1 MAKTQSEILTKSQGM
16 ESVIEF
22 KLPALG
28 ENIEQGD
35 LVRLMIAPG
44 TAVSEGQAVMELET
58 DKAVVE
64 VPSSVNGTVKEILV
78 KEGDKI
84 KVGQVVFT
92 ADNGAGASAEGPK
105 SVGAPKVDAPK
116 KDTPP
121 KAAAKAQAAAS
132 AEATAPVASAT
143 SEPARSPSPVSAA
156 PRNRSTDAPIP
167 TEFRL
172 QELGENIS
180 QGDLVR
186 LMIAPGA
193 KVSEGQPVMELE
205 TDKAVV
211 EVPSSVSGVVN
222 EVKVKEGEKI
232 KVGQLIFTLQGGAS
246 QPESTRPQSRPVEHV
261 SGQHGAR
268 LAFQAAI
275 RAEGKTEEQALPPD
289 QPQPRPAAFSMP
301 VQLGKV
307 AGTEHRAPVPA
318 APHTRRLARE
328 LGVDIYEIKGSGPG
342 GRISEDDVKGYAK
355 AALAA
360 IATAAQ
366 APPRAGHFIEPK
378 LPDFAK
384 WGKIER
390 VSMRGVR
397 RKTAEHLA
405 ESWNTIP
412 HVTQHDRADITE
424 LEQLRAR
431 FAPKAEQAGGKM
443 TVTAIALKVCAAALK
458 VFPQFNAT
466 IDMAKEEIIYKQY
479 ISIGVAADTD
489 RGLLVPVIRDVDK
502 KNIVEL
508 AVELSQLSQ
517 KAREKK
523 ITVADMEG
531 GTFTITNLG
540 GIGGTAFTPIVN
552 HPEVAILGLSRSR
565 MEPEWIGG
573 KFEPRLIL
581 PLSLSYDHR
590 LIDGADAARFLRW
603 IAEAFEQPFLLSV
616 QG

>member
-1 MAKTQSEILTKSQGM
+1 M
-16 ESVIEF
+16 IEF

-44 TAVSEGQAVMELET
+44 TSVSAGQAVMELET

-64 VPSSVNGTVKEILV
+64 VPSSVSGTVHEILV

-84 KVGQVVFT
+84 KVGQVIFT
-92 ADNGAGASAEGPK
+92 ADSNGN
-105 SVGAPKVDAPK
+105 
-116 KDTPP
+116 
-121 KAAAKAQAAAS
+121 AAS
-132 AEATAPVASAT
+132 AEASLWAEAEPDNATPPAAQRPSGASSAAAAKPQRSSSSASQPSTSQSEPPKPVSPQVHAQPTAQPAPASAAT
-143 SEPARSPSPVSAA
+143 VS
-156 PRNRSTDAPIP
+156 
-167 TEFRL
+167 EFRL

-186 LMIAPGA
+186 LMITSGA

-211 EVPSSVSGVVN
+211 EVPSNVSGVVN
-222 EVKVKEGEKI
+222 EVKVKEGDKI
-232 KVGQLIFTLQGGAS
+232 KVGQVIFTLQGGAPS
-246 QPESTRPQSRPVEHV
+246 QIESARPANRPVEHV

-289 QPQPRPAAFSMP
+289 HPVAPPVAFSMP

-307 AGTEHRAPVPA
+307 AGTEHRTAVPA

-328 LGVDIYEIKGSGPG
+328 LGVDIYEVKGTGPG
-342 GRISEDDVKGYAK
+342 GRISEDDVKAHAK
-355 AALAA
+355 ALLASA
-360 IATAAQ
+360 VSSPQAA
-366 APPRAGHFIEPK
+366 PRAGHFIEPK

-466 IDMAKEEIIYKQY
+466 IDMEKEEIIYKQY

-517 KAREKK
+517 KARDKK
-523 ITVADMEG
+523 ITLADMEG

-603 IAEAFEQPFLLSV
+603 VAEAFEQPFLLSV

>member
-1 MAKTQSEILTKSQGM
+1 M
-16 ESVIEF
+16 IEF
-22 KLPALG
+22 KLPELG

-35 LVRLMIAPG
+35 LVRLMVAPG
-44 TAVSEGQAVMELET
+44 ATVNTGQSVMELET

-64 VPSSVNGTVKEILV
+64 VPSSVSGTVQEIRV

-84 KVGQVVFT
+84 KVGQVIFT
-92 ADNGAGASAEGPK
+92 VDGAEAKAPAATAAAAAPAPAATPSEQK
-105 SVGAPKVDAPK
+105 SVP
-116 KDTPP
+116 TPAR
-121 KAAAKAQAAAS
+121 KETASEQKAQP
-132 AEATAPVASAT
+132 TAP
-143 SEPARSPSPVSAA
+143 SEPATSGGG
-156 PRNRSTDAPIP
+156 
-167 TEFRL
+167 EFKL
-172 QELGENIS
+172 PELGENIS

-186 LMIAPGA
+186 LMVSAGT

-211 EVPSSVSGVVN
+211 EVPSSVTGMVKD
-222 EVKVKEGEKI
+222 VKVKEGEKI
-232 KVGQLIFTLQGGAS
+232 KVGQVIFTLEGAGAAAVA
-246 QPESTRPQSRPVEHV
+246 PARPRNAPVEHV

-289 QPQPRPAAFSMP
+289 QPQQVPAQFSMP
-301 VQLGKV
+301 AQLGKV
-307 AGTEHRAPVPA
+307 AGTEHRQAIPA
-318 APHTRRLARE
+318 APHVRRLARE
-328 LGVDIYEIKGSGPG
+328 LGVDIYEVKGSGPG
-342 GRISEDDVKGYAK
+342 GRISEENVKAHAK
-355 AALAA
+355 SLLSAATSAA
-360 IATAAQ
+360 AT
-366 APPRAGHFIEPK
+366 PRAGHFAQPQ
-378 LPDFAK
+378 LPDFGK
-384 WGKIER
+384 WGNIER

-405 ESWNTIP
+405 EAWNTIP

-431 FAPKAEQAGGKM
+431 FAPKAEEAGGKM

-458 VFPQFNAT
+458 VFPQFNAS
-466 IDMAKEEIIYKQY
+466 IDIEKEEIVYKQY

-508 AVELSQLSQ
+508 AVELSQLSK

-523 ITVADMEG
+523 LAPGDMEG

-540 GIGGTAFTPIVN
+540 GIGGIGFTPIVN
-552 HPEVAILGLSRSR
+552 YPEVAILGLSRSR
-565 MEPEWIGG
+565 IEPEWING

>member
-1 MAKTQSEILTKSQGM
+1 
-16 ESVIEF
+16 VIEF
-22 KLPALG
+22 KLPELG

-35 LVRLMIAPG
+35 LVRLMVAPG
-44 TAVSEGQAVMELET
+44 ANVSAGQSVMELET

-64 VPSSVNGTVKEILV
+64 VPSSVSGTVQEIRV

-84 KVGQVVFT
+84 KVGQVIFT
-92 ADNGAGASAEGPK
+92 VDGAEAKAPPERSASPAAAPVPVQQVSAE
-105 SVGAPKVDAPK
+105 
-116 KDTPP
+116 
-121 KAAAKAQAAAS
+121 
-132 AEATAPVASAT
+132 
-143 SEPARSPSPVSAA
+143 SPSPPPPAAA
-156 PRNRSTDAPIP
+156 PAAPGSSVAGSTGSGAS
-167 TEFRL
+167 EFKL
-172 QELGENIS
+172 PELGENIS

-186 LMIAPGA
+186 LMITPGA

-211 EVPSSVSGVVN
+211 EVPSSVSGVIKD
-222 EVKVKEGEKI
+222 VKVKEGEKV
-232 KVGQLIFTLQGGAS
+232 KVGQVIFTLEGGAAS
-246 QPESTRPQSRPVEHV
+246 QAETTRARNAPVEHV

-289 QPQPRPAAFSMP
+289 QPQQAAPGFSMP
-301 VQLGKV
+301 AQLGKV
-307 AGTEHRAPVPA
+307 AGTEHRQAIPA
-318 APHTRRLARE
+318 APHVRRFARE
-328 LGVDIYEIKGSGPG
+328 VGIDVYEVKGTGPG
-342 GRISEDDVKGYAK
+342 GRINEGDVKAYAK
-355 AALAA
+355 SLLSAA
-360 IATAAQ
+360 ATAAQ
-366 APPRAGHFIEPK
+366 TPPRAGHFAQHK
-378 LPDFAK
+378 LPDFAR
-384 WGKIER
+384 WGKVER

-405 ESWNTIP
+405 EAWNTIP

-431 FAPKAEQAGGKM
+431 FAPKAEEAGGKM

-458 VFPQFNAT
+458 VFPQFNAS
-466 IDMAKEEIIYKQY
+466 IDIEKEEIVYKQY

-489 RGLLVPVIRDVDK
+489 RGLLVPVIREVDK

-508 AVELSQLSQ
+508 AVELSQLS
-517 KAREKK
+517 KRARDKK
-523 ITVADMEG
+523 LTPADMEG

-540 GIGGTAFTPIVN
+540 GIGGIGFTPIVN
-552 HPEVAILGLSRSR
+552 YPEVAILGLSRSR
-565 MEPEWIGG
+565 MEPEWIQDKDGG

>member
-1 MAKTQSEILTKSQGM
+1 M

-35 LVRLMIAPG
+35 LVRLMVSPG
-44 TAVSEGQAVMELET
+44 ATVSEGQAVMELET

-64 VPSSVNGTVKEILV
+64 VPSSIAGTIKDILV

-84 KVGQVVFT
+84 KVGQVIFT
-92 ADNGAGASAEGPK
+92 ADNNG
-105 SVGAPKVDAPK
+105 
-116 KDTPP
+116 
-121 KAAAKAQAAAS
+121 
-132 AEATAPVASAT
+132 ATADTKETPRQKEAAGPASKP
-143 SEPARSPSPVSAA
+143 EPAQSSNNATANAKKSQPVPAPQEESQA
-156 PRNRSTDAPIP
+156 PRRARSTDAPAS

-180 QGDLVR
+180 EGDLVR
-186 LMIAPGA
+186 LMISPGA

-211 EVPSSVSGVVN
+211 EVPSSVSGVVD

-232 KVGQLIFTLQGGAS
+232 KVGQVIFTLKGTTPKPA
-246 QPESTRPQSRPVEHV
+246 ESARPQRQPVEHV

-289 QPQPRPAAFSMP
+289 QPRPRPAAFSMP
-301 VQLGKV
+301 AQLNKV
-307 AGTEHRAPVPA
+307 AGTEHRGPVPA

-328 LGVDIYEIKGSGPG
+328 IGVDIYDVKGTGPG
-342 GRISEDDVKGYAK
+342 GRISEDDVKAHAK
-355 AALAA
+355 AAL
-360 IATAAQ
+360 TSAAQ
-366 APPRAGHFIEPK
+366 APARAGHFAAPK

-390 VSMRGVR
+390 VPMRGVR

-466 IDMAKEEIIYKQY
+466 IDMEKEEIIYKQY

-517 KAREKK
+517 KARDKK
-523 ITVADMEG
+523 ITLTDMEG

-565 MEPEWIGG
+565 MEPEWIDG

-603 IAEAFEQPFLLSV
+603 VAEAFEQPFLLSV

>member
-1 MAKTQSEILTKSQGM
+1 MK
-16 ESVIEF
+16 SVIEF

-35 LVRLMIAPG
+35 LVRLMVAPG
-44 TAVSEGQAVMELET
+44 AKVSEGQAVMELET

-64 VPSSVNGTVKEILV
+64 VPSSVSGTIKEILV
-78 KEGDKI
+78 KEGQKI
-84 KVGQVVFT
+84 KVGQVIFT
-92 ADNGAGASAEGPK
+92 ADNN
-105 SVGAPKVDAPK
+105 GAP
-116 KDTPP
+116 
-121 KAAAKAQAAAS
+121 AAAKPAPQASAKTAPAQNTEQRPSAELQAAAAKPQPS
-132 AEATAPVASAT
+132 SSPQPTPSRT
-143 SEPARSPSPVSAA
+143 PQTDRRSSPA
-156 PRNRSTDAPIP
+156 P

-180 QGDLVR
+180 QGELVR

-222 EVKVKEGEKI
+222 EIKVKEGEKI
-232 KVGQLIFTLQGGAS
+232 KVGQVIFTLQGSAPS
-246 QPESTRPQSRPVEHV
+246 QTEAVRAPRGPVEHV

-301 VQLGKV
+301 AQLGKV
-307 AGTEHRAPVPA
+307 AGTEHREAVPA

-328 LGVDIYEIKGSGPG
+328 IGVDIYEVKGTGPG
-342 GRISEDDVKGYAK
+342 GRISEDDVKAHAK
-355 AALAA
+355 ALVTAV
-360 IATAAQ
+360 ATAAQ
-366 APPRAGHFIEPK
+366 VQPRAGHFIEPK

-405 ESWNTIP
+405 ESWNLIP
-412 HVTQHDRADITE
+412 HVTQNDRADITE

-466 IDMAKEEIIYKQY
+466 IDMEKEEIIYKQY
-479 ISIGVAADTD
+479 IHIGVAADTD

-517 KAREKK
+517 KARDKK
-523 ITVADMEG
+523 ITLADMEG

-540 GIGGTAFTPIVN
+540 GIGGTGFTPIVN

-603 IAEAFEQPFLLSV
+603 VAEAFEQPFLLSV

>member
-1 MAKTQSEILTKSQGM
+1 M
-16 ESVIEF
+16 IEF
-22 KLPALG
+22 KLPELG

-35 LVRLMIAPG
+35 LVRLMVAPG
-44 TAVSEGQAVMELET
+44 AAVSAGQSVMELET

-64 VPSSVNGTVKEILV
+64 VPSSVSGTVQEIRV

-84 KVGQVVFT
+84 KVGQVIFT
-92 ADNGAGASAEGPK
+92 VDGADAKSSSAP
-105 SVGAPKVDAPK
+105 S
-116 KDTPP
+116 
-121 KAAAKAQAAAS
+121 QAAAP
-132 AEATAPVASAT
+132 AAAPAPKEQPAAPPALKAVAAAPPPAAAPSVPPSAT
-143 SEPARSPSPVSAA
+143 GASEFKLP
-156 PRNRSTDAPIP
+156 
-167 TEFRL
+167 
-172 QELGENIS
+172 ELGENIS

-211 EVPSSVSGVVN
+211 EVPSSVSGVVK
-222 EVKVKEGEKI
+222 EVKVKEGEKV
-232 KVGQLIFTLQGGAS
+232 KVGQEIFTLEGGAPAT
-246 QPESTRPQSRPVEHV
+246 QATRPRSAPVEHV

-289 QPQPRPAAFSMP
+289 QPHQTVPSFSMP
-301 VQLGKV
+301 AQLGKV
-307 AGTEHRAPVPA
+307 AGTEQRQPVPA
-318 APHTRRLARE
+318 APHVRRLARE
-328 LGVDIYEIKGSGPG
+328 VGVDIYDVKGTGPG
-342 GRISEDDVKGYAK
+342 GRISEDDVKAHTK
-355 AALAA
+355 AMLSAV
-360 IATAAQ
+360 ATAA
-366 APPRAGHFIEPK
+366 ATPRAGHFAQPQ

-405 ESWNTIP
+405 EAWNTIP

-431 FAPKAEQAGGKM
+431 FAPKAEEAGGKM

-458 VFPQFNAT
+458 VFPQFNAS
-466 IDMAKEEIIYKQY
+466 IDIEKEEIVYKQY
-479 ISIGVAADTD
+479 INIGVAADTD
-489 RGLLVPVIRDVDK
+489 RGLLVPVIRDVEK

-508 AVELSQLSQ
+508 AVELSQLSK

-523 ITVADMEG
+523 LTPGDMEG

-540 GIGGTAFTPIVN
+540 GIGGVGFTPIVN
-552 HPEVAILGLSRSR
+552 FPEVAILGLSRSR
-565 MEPEWIGG
+565 MEPEWISG

-603 IAEAFEQPFLLSV
+603 ISEAFEQPFLLSV